1 MSKPE
6 KKVAPNTPILCCECG
21 AEFLRANWELTVIAF
36 QVHEPVCQRR
46 DAAQRVAESLGA
58 AV

>member
-6 KKVAPNTPILCCECG
+6 KKVELNRPILCCECG
-21 AEFLRANWELTVIAF
+21 SEFERATRDLSVIAF

-58 AV
+58 A